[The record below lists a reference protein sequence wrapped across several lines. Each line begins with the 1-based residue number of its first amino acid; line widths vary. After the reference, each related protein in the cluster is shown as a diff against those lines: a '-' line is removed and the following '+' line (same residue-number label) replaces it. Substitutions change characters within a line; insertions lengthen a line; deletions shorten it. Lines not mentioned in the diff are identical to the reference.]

1 MIAVTMAYIHKHETE
16 FEGYTSR
23 KFNAKKKKTLDKEKI
38 CAWEAIHSVI
48 SLSTGD
54 R

>member
-1 MIAVTMAYIHKHETE
+1 MKLNLKDIPVENLMQ
-16 FEGYTSR
+16 
-23 KFNAKKKKTLDKEKI
+23 KKKKTLDKEKI

-54 R
+54 W